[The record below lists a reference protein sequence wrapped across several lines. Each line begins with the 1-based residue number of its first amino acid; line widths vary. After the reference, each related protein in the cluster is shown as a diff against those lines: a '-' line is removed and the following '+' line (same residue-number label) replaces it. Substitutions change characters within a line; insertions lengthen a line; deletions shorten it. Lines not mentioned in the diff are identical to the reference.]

1 MRLRA
6 LSRKMTYTAAAFAL
20 AVGLG
25 VAGAGTASAVPAS
38 PAQRASC
45 SNPIVANN
53 PVDFYDLGAWSSPWT
68 RAPRRLG
75 TLYLGYY
82 PDPNCRQ
89 VYAEFHWNQ
98 DGSVDLSNKV
108 GYIRL
113 DDGRPYTDGSGWGY
127 DRAYDNAN
135 TGWWTSRSVPI
146 DNYGAPRRFTPVL
159 EINHG
164 AAVECN
170 DARLPGNWHTFSGGG
185 NGTATRVNCG
195 F

>member
-1 MRLRA
+1 MLARLVKTAR
-6 LSRKMTYTAAAFAL
+6 LSLRRLAAA
-20 AVGLG
+20 AVAIAAACVT
-25 VAGAGTASAVPAS
+25 VAGPADPAQAAS
-38 PAQRASC
+38 PC
-45 SNPIVANN
+45 SNPIMANN

-82 PDPNCRQ
+82 PNPNCRR

-113 DDGRPYTDGSGWGY
+113 DDGYQYQGGTGPA

-135 TGWWTSRSVPI
+135 SGWWTSGSLRI
-146 DNYGAPRRFTPVL
+146 DNYAAPKRFTPVL
-159 EINHG
+159 QINHG

-170 DARLPGNWHTFSGGG
+170 DLALPGNWHTFSDGG